1 MDTVLTLLALAG
13 IAAAVWHM
21 VRAASRFLR
30 HGATGFLTEEMARN
44 HARRGDV
51 TALEEART
59 ERERAERER
68 RRSGWV
74 ALGWLALLAVPSFT
88 SWTMQIYAAYS
99 LLLLEPLVR
108 RVPREGA

>member
-1 MDTVLTLLALAG
+1 MDTVLTLLALVG
-13 IAAAVWHM
+13 IAAAAWHM

-51 TALEEART
+51 TALEEARA
-59 ERERAERER
+59 ERASAEQAR

-74 ALGWLALLAVPSFT
+74 ALGWLVLLAAPSFT
-88 SWTMQIYAAYS
+88 SWATQIYAAYS
-99 LLLLEPLVR
+99 LLLLEPVAR
-108 RVPREGA
+108 RGRGEAA